1 MFLSEAIVNSSGVK
15 VVEVKRVTCENE
27 RQGLKARDLILKL
40 GGEQVNR
47 MSDLHTMFIEKTLN
61 LTIIRDKQILDCRV
75 STISAGP
82 RTHVVWAFGA
92 VCEPPPLQ
100 TLLMA
105 HERYSEVFVVNI
117 MRGSPAQM
125 SSLTPW
131 YFITKV
137 NGVATRTL
145 DAFVREVRMLPE
157 GEYCQISTADDEG
170 REYTDAIV
178 PNDFF
183 PCEEARRNKDKS
195 NTWDFTR
202 VHGR

>member
-1 MFLSEAIVNSSGVK
+1 M
-15 VVEVKRVTCENE
+15 VEVKRVTCENE
-27 RQGLKARDLILKL
+27 RQVLKARDLILKL
-40 GGEQVNR
+40 DGEQINR
-47 MSDLHTMFIEKTLN
+47 MSDLQTMFVEETLN

-75 STISAGP
+75 STMSVGP

-105 HERYSEVFVVNI
+105 YERYSEVFVLNT
-117 MRGSPAQM
+117 MCGSPAQ
-125 SSLTPW
+125 SFSLPSW
-131 YFITKV
+131 HFITKV
-137 NGVATRTL
+137 NGVATKNL

-170 REYTDAIV
+170 REYTKTIV
-178 PNDFF
+178 PNEFF
-183 PCEEARRNKDKS
+183 PCEEARHSKDKP